1 MTTIMSSIIP
11 TGSPHTN
18 WNVGVYLFG
27 MNGDITYSS
36 VSADDF
42 YGVGKSYGIW
52 LKYAFKFIQKY
63 WWLRSPRTSG
73 SRVAYLVNPFGDVHG
88 SNGYYVY
95 YSYGR
100 IQSSDTSVSSY
111 AYYVRSNGNVDYNDY
126 GISYV
131 SYG

>member
-27 MNGDITYSS
+27 INGDITYSS
-36 VSADDF
+36 VSADDS

-63 WWLRSPRTSG
+63 WWLRSPYTGVS
-73 SRVAYLVNPFGDVHG
+73 VNAWYVMPDGDV
-88 SNGYYVY
+88 SNYNVFVTD
-95 YSYGR
+95 SYGR

-111 AYYVRSNGNVDYNDY
+111 AYYVRSSGNVDYNDY